1 MPTLTARALEGLPE
15 IAVGTDLAAFIAER
29 ATDPP
34 LRDGDVV
41 VVAHKAVSKA
51 EGRVRRLDEVA
62 PSPRAAALAEE
73 QGKDPRHVQVVLDE
87 TRELLR
93 AERGVL
99 ICVTHHGFVCAN
111 AGVDA
116 SNAAADGPETLIL
129 LPSDP
134 DASARSLR
142 ARLRELT
149 GVAPGVVITD
159 SFGRAWRHGQTDVA
173 IGAAGIAALEDWRG
187 RTDSVGREL
196 QATWIALADQ
206 IAGAADLARG
216 KDSRQPVVIL
226 SGLDRHVLP
235 AGDDGPGA
243 AALLRPAGEDLF
255 R

>member
-1 MPTLTARALEGLPE
+1 MLTARALEGLPE
-15 IAVGTDLAAFIAER
+15 IPAGADLAALIA
-29 ATDPP
+29 AGAGASA
-34 LRDGDVV
+34 LREGDVV

-51 EGRVRRLDEVA
+51 EGRVRRLDEVVPGERA
-62 PSPRAAALAEE
+62 VELAAAH
-73 QGKDPRHVQVVLDE
+73 GKDPRHVEVVLDE

-116 SNAAADGPETLIL
+116 SNAAADGPEALIL
-129 LPSDP
+129 LPADP
-134 DASARSLR
+134 DGSARALR

-149 GVAPGVVITD
+149 GVSPAVVITD

-173 IGAAGIAALEDWRG
+173 IGAAGIAPLEDWRG
-187 RTDSVGREL
+187 RTDSVGRQL

-226 SGLDRHVLP
+226 SGLHRHVLP
-235 AGDDGPGA
+235 PGDDGPGA